1 MQIYNST
8 VKSTTLLNMCLLY
21 YAGVDSVS
29 VSKLQCVILFTVMRY
44 MFSDEFNFS
53 HVAIKFSWTSKAEK
67 NFSFFFFFFFFC
79 GHHSMITC
87 QTNSA
92 IAVFSFPAGIS
103 AEERAVLS
111 RTHRQLCDAVL
122 AEDIIDRLVQGHVI
136 SLAEKQEILTPRKNQ
151 DRMQILLSKVNG
163 QG

>member
-1 MQIYNST
+1 
-8 VKSTTLLNMCLLY
+8 
-21 YAGVDSVS
+21 
-29 VSKLQCVILFTVMRY
+29 
-44 MFSDEFNFS
+44 
-53 HVAIKFSWTSKAEK
+53 
-67 NFSFFFFFFFFC
+67 
-79 GHHSMITC
+79 MITC
-87 QTNSA
+87 QKNSA

-163 QG
+163 QE

>member
-1 MQIYNST
+1 MSN
-8 VKSTTLLNMCLLY
+8 
-21 YAGVDSVS
+21 
-29 VSKLQCVILFTVMRY
+29 
-44 MFSDEFNFS
+44 MFSHEFNLS
-53 HVAIKFSWTSKAEK
+53 HVTIKFSWTSNTEK
-67 NFSFFFFFFFFC
+67 NFFFLFFVFVFLFC
-79 GHHSMITC
+79 GRHSMITC